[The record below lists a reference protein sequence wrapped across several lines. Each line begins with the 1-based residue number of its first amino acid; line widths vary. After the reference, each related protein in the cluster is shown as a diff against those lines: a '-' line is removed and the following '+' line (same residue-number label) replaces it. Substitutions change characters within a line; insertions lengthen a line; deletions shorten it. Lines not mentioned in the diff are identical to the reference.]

1 MSLAYRLRLRQ
12 TETRVLEAR
21 DGIST
26 RLELLEVLPA
36 VEMARLLRQALQ
48 QRGFVEQ
55 PDGTMRR
62 RQGQGVIT
70 VDPSDGTV
78 TVTVQEEQEV
88 THTQEKNVP
97 VYADASPQKVRKAE
111 MELLREQ
118 LAKRFAETQE
128 DLQRSVADECE
139 RILQKIESELDAVVN
154 QVMREAIKI
163 KARQMGEIREIHE
176 DTTTGELTIKLE
188 V

>member
-1 MSLAYRLRLRQ
+1 MSLAYRLRLRES
-12 TETRVLEAR
+12 ETRVLEVT

-26 RLELLEVLPA
+26 RLELLDVLPA
-36 VEMARLLRQALQ
+36 VEMARLLRRALQ

-55 PDGTMRR
+55 RDGTMRR
-62 RQGQGVIT
+62 RQGQGLIT

-88 THTQEKNVP
+88 THTAEKDVP
-97 VYADASPQKVRKAE
+97 VYAGASPEKVRKVE
-111 MELLREQ
+111 GGLLREQ
-118 LAKRFAETQE
+118 LAKQFAETQV

-139 RILQKIESELDAVVN
+139 RILQRIESELDAVVN

-176 DTTTGELTIKLE
+176 DATTGELTIKLE

>member
-1 MSLAYRLRLRQ
+1 MSLAYRLKIRES
-12 TETRVLEAR
+12 ETRVLEAK

-36 VEMARLLRQALQ
+36 ERMAELLRQTLQ

-55 PDGTMRR
+55 ANGTLQR
-62 RQGQGVIT
+62 RQGKGVIT
-70 VDPSDGTV
+70 IDPNDGTV

-88 THTQEKNVP
+88 KHKAEKSVP
-97 VYADASPQKVRKAE
+97 VYTGTSPTKVLKEERK
-111 MELLREQ
+111 LLREQ
-118 LAKRFAETQE
+118 LSQQFAETQKE
-128 DLQRSVADECE
+128 LQVDVANQCE
-139 RILQKIESELDAVVN
+139 KILQEIQAELDAVVN

-163 KARQMGEIREIHE
+163 KARQMGEIREIQE
-176 DTTTGELTIKLE
+176 DATTGELTIKLE